1 MPGLGVCHFN
11 CCWVGMPKIY
21 GNHRVLSRVPQ
32 FHNLGILQVKEHSL
46 RKGVI
51 LEEVFSVRSG
61 AIVTAGASNVALQ
74 LPCVSVRN
82 GLKVGVKL
90 LWNCDFYLGP
100 LCPPENTVLAR
111 ISCPELGRKPT
122 SATCDKHDRSGTHL
136 LSDMIEVTR
145 NKHVCT
151 AFANPVRDILR
162 SRHDAFTQH

>member
-1 MPGLGVCHFN
+1 MSRTRH
-11 CCWVGMPKIY
+11 IY
-21 GNHRVLSRVPQ
+21 L
-32 FHNLGILQVKEHSL
+32 
-46 RKGVI
+46 I

-61 AIVTAGASNVALQ
+61 AIVTAGASNAEA

-111 ISCPELGRKPT
+111 ISCPELERKPT
-122 SATCDKHDRSGTHL
+122 SATCDRHDRSGTHV

-151 AFANPVRDILR
+151 AFANPMPDVLR
-162 SRHDAFTQH
+162 SRHPYTTR